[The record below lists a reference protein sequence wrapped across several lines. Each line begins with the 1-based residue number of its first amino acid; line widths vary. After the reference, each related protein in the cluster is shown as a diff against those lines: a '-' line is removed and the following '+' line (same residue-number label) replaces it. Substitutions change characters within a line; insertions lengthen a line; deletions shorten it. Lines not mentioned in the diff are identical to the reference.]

1 MMKTI
6 RRLARDIRVKP
17 LYAALDRMQEEAVN
31 LGAETVIEMGGST
44 GYRFVRTL
52 NPELAP
58 VGFVEIDPEK
68 LAKARENVAGAGI
81 TGVQFYQGDVT
92 NLRGVVPDDAA
103 DVVRA
108 NDLLEHLD
116 DAQITQALS
125 EFRRIGRFL
134 IAFSPNR
141 FFKLT
146 TYATAAFDWNYPN
159 RGEILARRGLD
170 LDHKQDFT
178 GRSFIQTI
186 GDNGYDVR
194 KTRLWVG
201 FGWTGVLAERRQ

>member
-1 MMKTI
+1 MVKTI

-17 LYAALDRMQEEAVN
+17 LYDALDQMQGEAVK

-52 NPELAP
+52 HPGLAP

-68 LAKARENVAGAGI
+68 LGKAQWNLSDAGI
-81 TGVQFYQGDVT
+81 EGVTFYQGDVT
-92 NLRGVVPDDAA
+92 NLRGVVPDNAA

-146 TYATAAFDWNYPN
+146 TYATAAFDWNYPH
-159 RGEILARRGLD
+159 REEILARGGLD

-178 GRSFIQTI
+178 GKSFIQTI
-186 GDNGYDVR
+186 EDNGYDVR